1 MADDLRGPR
10 TSRQVTILD
19 AARYED
25 GPVAV
30 ARVTGITGFAFPRVQ
45 FADGRTVD
53 MIPGQVAVRF
63 GPDDVGLM
71 DAGEY
76 RRWFG

>member
-10 TSRQVTILD
+10 TSRQVTIED

-25 GPVAV
+25 GPAAV
-30 ARVTGITGFAFPRVQ
+30 ARVTGNTGFAFPRVQ
-45 FADGRTVD
+45 FKNGRVTD

-63 GPDDVGLM
+63 GPGDVGLM
-71 DAGEY
+71 DDGEY